1 MDHPPLSDAT
11 PLPAEIERADIAFW
25 RDFGFT
31 PTLGHTNSPFCP
43 DGHDLTAVLPA
54 GVIAFT
60 VLQENAGQ
68 IGPVLDGFP
77 ITEMLVISIGPRRF
91 RLARI
96 GLDCPRLDTTGLPGT
111 VQCLQAGDVI
121 PLPTDPGTYVVR
133 SVSELPLLP
142 TAQVRQAVGPKPEPE
157 IANSPLSSYSLRGR
171 AAEFEARATEEKPLL
186 GDICRTGQVTFLFA
200 PPNAGKTLIS
210 LNLLAE
216 AIDAGRIN
224 PGNVWYINA
233 DDSSSGFA
241 AKMRLMDDMGVHTLA
256 PGQRG
261 FKSQNLLDIFQEV
274 VEMDKAK
281 GSLIIIDTVKKFV
294 SLMDKGRAS
303 AFTNACRQI
312 AMAGG
317 AVLGL
322 AHTNKNPDGNGKAR
336 YAGTSDTV
344 DDCDAAY
351 IATPMEGEGQAGEKV
366 VLFTNI
372 KRRGNNAPKVA
383 YAYADEGDISYDE
396 RLASVRL
403 VDPDQ
408 LGDFERIEAER
419 SVAEVI
425 EVIKA
430 CITEGIAAKM
440 VLAKEV
446 ARRAKVSQRAAIR
459 TIEGFTGDDPS
470 SHHWHFS
477 IQHRGEKRYALLP
490 PAEPA
495 DIPLAA

>member
-1 MDHPPLSDAT
+1 MDHTPPSDAT
-11 PLPAEIERADIAFW
+11 PLPAEVERPDLIFW
-25 RDFGFT
+25 RDFGFSPERCT
-31 PTLGHTNSPFCP
+31 QDSPFCP
-43 DGHDLTAVLPA
+43 AGHELTAPLPD
-54 GVIAFT
+54 GVVAFT
-60 VLQENAGQ
+60 VLQEHAGQ
-68 IGPVLDGFP
+68 LGPVLDGFP
-77 ITEMLVISIGPRRF
+77 IMEMLAFAIGPRKF

-96 GLDCPRLDTTGLPGT
+96 GVDCPRLDTTGLPDT
-111 VQCLQAGDVI
+111 VQCLQAGDML
-121 PLPTDPGTYVVR
+121 PLPIDPGTYAVN
-133 SVSELPLLP
+133 SLADLPLLS

-157 IANSPLSSYSLRGR
+157 ITNSPLSSYSLRGR
-171 AAEFEARATEEKPLL
+171 AAEFEAKAVEEKPLL
-186 GDICRTGQVTFLFA
+186 GDICRSGQVTFLFA

-210 LNLLAE
+210 LSLLAE

-224 PGNVWYINA
+224 PSNVWYINA

-241 AKMRLMDDMGVHTLA
+241 MKMRLMDDLGVHTLA
-256 PGQRG
+256 PGHRG
-261 FKSQNLLDIFQEV
+261 FKSHNLLDIFQEV

-294 SLMDKGRAS
+294 SLMDKGKAS

-322 AHTNKNPDGNGKAR
+322 AHTNKNPDGSGRAR

-351 IATPMEGEGQAGEKV
+351 IATPVEGEGAPGEKV

-383 YAYADEGDISYDE
+383 YAYADEGAISYDE

-419 SVAEVI
+419 SDAEVI
-425 EVIKA
+425 AVIKA
-430 CITEGIAAKM
+430 CISEDIAAKM

-446 ARRAKVSQRAAIR
+446 ARRAKISARAAIR
-459 TIEGFTGDDPS
+459 TIETYTGDDPAV
-470 SHHWHFS
+470 HHWNFA
-477 IQHRGEKRYALLP
+477 IKHRGLKQFALLP
-490 PAEPA
+490 PSEAEALPV
-495 DIPLAA
+495 AA